1 MNPPTPAAQVRT
13 THRRTRL
20 VCLLAAA
27 ALSCGCQSWQ
37 KSHLAAIQSYSSGDL
52 KSSQTELQ
60 KSLDSMRSE
69 KEMLRLDK
77 SILQLASGNPGGAE
91 DNLREVRRELE
102 HLEQTAVGEK
112 ATSLLTDD
120 NAVAWA
126 GRDYERHMVLNM
138 LMLSSL
144 LNNGTDSFAYSLQL
158 AERSVKTRE
167 LIASK
172 AATPPEG
179 APAPVAGNATP
190 IQTAGYSNMSP
201 AQSPLSQFA
210 LTPVDKPMA
219 LGSFLSATVQSE
231 IPTRASDTDRALEEL
246 KFWNPRFAESF
257 SQSESLPLGTRC
269 QKGNGALHVI
279 AMVGRAP
286 EWVPES
292 TVPTQASLLIADR
305 ILSITGKHTLPPT
318 IAPVKIGRPMPN
330 MPLIQPAGLRCEVLS
345 ANNEPLGTS
354 LRFQTIADMN
364 EAALAS
370 FEKNR
375 DEEIARIVVR
385 RIVKKGTVYVLKEAQ
400 KVSRNTAVDLAVNV
414 AGIAWEAME
423 KPDTR
428 SWHLL
433 PGRVDVASSEVP
445 AGTWN
450 IDVRVGSGSKVT
462 VPATIVDGRNTF
474 VVFFVPE
481 TSITGEV
488 LIGGADRATFATQ

>member
-1 MNPPTPAAQVRT
+1 M
-13 THRRTRL
+13 
-20 VCLLAAA
+20 
-27 ALSCGCQSWQ
+27 
-37 KSHLAAIQSYSSGDL
+37 
-52 KSSQTELQ
+52 
-60 KSLDSMRSE
+60 
-69 KEMLRLDK
+69 
-77 SILQLASGNPGGAE
+77 
-91 DNLREVRRELE
+91 RRELE

-179 APAPVAGNATP
+179 APVPAAGNATP

-201 AQSPLSQFA
+201 VQTPLNQFA

-219 LGSFLSATVQSE
+219 FGSFLSATVQSE
-231 IPTRASDTDRALEEL
+231 IPTRASDTDRTLEEL
-246 KFWNPRFAESF
+246 KFWNPGFAESF

-269 QKGNGALHVI
+269 RKGNGALHVI

-345 ANNEPLGTS
+345 TSNEPLGTS

-370 FEKNR
+370 FERNR

-385 RIVKKGTVYVLKEAQ
+385 RIVKKGTVYVLK
-400 KVSRNTAVDLAVNV
+400 KL
-414 AGIAWEAME
+414 
-423 KPDTR
+423 KR
-428 SWHLL
+428 S
-433 PGRVDVASSEVP
+433 
-445 AGTWN
+445 
-450 IDVRVGSGSKVT
+450 
-462 VPATIVDGRNTF
+462 
-474 VVFFVPE
+474 PE
-481 TSITGEV
+481 TRPSIWRSTSQGSHGKQWRNRYS
-488 LIGGADRATFATQ
+488 LLAPAAWPS